1 MPAAQQE
8 ELQRANDQ
16 GLELAWMHY
25 DAELPPR
32 ILADNHPVR
41 VVLLF
46 HPILSYLVLS
56 NHIAFPTSYFSIA

>member
-32 ILADNHPVR
+32 ILADNHPVWIA
-41 VVLLF
+41 LMF
-46 HPILSYLVLS
+46 YQS
-56 NHIAFPTSYFSIA
+56 NYIS